1 MTEHTYP
8 GGELDLFA
16 RAQRWKSYWITCVRS
31 FIGGSVLEVGAGT
44 GTNTLLLR
52 NGGQR
57 RWLCLEPDPK
67 LTAVLTGKI
76 AGFANGSK
84 PEVRT
89 GTLTSLTPT
98 ELFDTILYIDVLE
111 HIKDDREELQLAAE
125 HLNVGGHLVVLSP
138 AHSWLFSQFDQAIG
152 HFRRYTAKTLEAL
165 TPAKLR
171 IVKSFYLDSAGLL
184 ASAANR
190 FLLAQSLPTA
200 RQIHCWD
207 TFMIPCSRILDPL
220 IANRLGKS
228 VVCVWTRPGV
238 N

>member
-1 MTEHTYP
+1 MTDHTYP

-16 RAQRWKSYWITCVRS
+16 RAQRWKNYWITRVRS

-52 NGGQR
+52 NGAQK
-57 RWLCLEPDPK
+57 RWVCLEPDPK
-67 LTAVLTGKI
+67 LSAVLAGKV
-76 AGFANGSK
+76 AGLGNGSE

-89 GTLTSLTPT
+89 GTLASLTPA
-98 ELFDTILYIDVLE
+98 EFFDTILYIDVLE
-111 HIKDDREELQLAAE
+111 HIQDDRAELQRAAE
-125 HLNVGGHLVVLSP
+125 HLTVGGHLVVLSP
-138 AHSWLFSQFDQAIG
+138 AHSWLFSQFDQSIG
-152 HFRRYTAKTLEAL
+152 HFRRYTATTLEAL

-184 ASAANR
+184 ASAAKR

-200 RQIHCWD
+200 RQIRCWD

-220 IANRLGKS
+220 IGNRLGKS
-228 VVCVWTRPGV
+228 VVCVWTRPAL